1 MTDEE
6 LLRYLG
12 TTDDHIRLTAVVFV
26 GVVAGIVTPRGR

>member
-12 TTDDHIRLTAVVFV
+12 TTDDHIRLTVLVV
-26 GVVAGIVTPRGR
+26 GRVVAGIVTPWGR